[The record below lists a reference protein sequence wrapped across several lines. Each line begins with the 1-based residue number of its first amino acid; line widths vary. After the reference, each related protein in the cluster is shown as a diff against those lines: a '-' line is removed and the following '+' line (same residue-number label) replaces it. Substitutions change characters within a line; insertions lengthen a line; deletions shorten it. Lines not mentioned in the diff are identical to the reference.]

1 MLDEDAAL
9 LGIDS
14 AVFAPVKEED
24 RDLEIWPENWE
35 AVEVFVAMATQWRHS
50 SLGGV
55 VGLDYVALNTV
66 MGILAVRD
74 VKDVFYC
81 VRIMESEAL
90 TVINRQV
97 EKANGR
103 KKV

>member
-1 MLDEDAAL
+1 
-9 LGIDS
+9 
-14 AVFAPVKEED
+14 
-24 RDLEIWPENWE
+24 
-35 AVEVFVAMATQWRHS
+35 MATQWRHS

-66 MGILAVRD
+66 MDILAVRD
-74 VKDVFYC
+74 AKDVFYC
-81 VRIMESEAL
+81 VRVMEAEAL